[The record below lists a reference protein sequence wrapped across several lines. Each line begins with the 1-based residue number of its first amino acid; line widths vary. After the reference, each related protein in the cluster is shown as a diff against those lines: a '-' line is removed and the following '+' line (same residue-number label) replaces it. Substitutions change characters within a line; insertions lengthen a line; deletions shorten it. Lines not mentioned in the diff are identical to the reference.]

1 MTFSVNRIHVAEMF
15 GLCTAG
21 SLIYN
26 LTVLNSFA
34 TNSLSS
40 VGDTDNCVQSEA
52 ARPSKR
58 TLAPPNSV
66 HLLKASKLGACQW
79 VSL

>member
-40 VGDTDNCVQSEA
+40 VGDTNNCAVFKVKQ
-52 ARPSKR
+52 
-58 TLAPPNSV
+58 
-66 HLLKASKLGACQW
+66 LGQANGR
-79 VSL
+79 